1 MKNPEWKSGEVY
13 VGDVPM
19 GGDNPIRIQ
28 SMTDTDSMDTAATVK
43 QCIRIIK
50 AGADYV
56 RITAQNKNVAKNLA
70 RICSELRNKGY
81 STPIIADVHFSP
93 GIAGIAAGNVNKVRI
108 NPGNFAD
115 KKIKNPP
122 SSISE
127 EEYNQGKE
135 KIKQRLL
142 PLLNICFNNGTAIRI
157 GVNHGSLSNR
167 MMIRYGDT
175 PEGMVESAMEFLR
188 ICQKEKFFNLVVSLK
203 SSNTNEM
210 VKANRLLVKTMQQEK
225 MNYPLHL
232 GVTEAGD
239 GEEGRIRSALGIGTL
254 LNEGIGDTI
263 RVSLTEDPEK
273 EIPAAINLVKNFSTR
288 KHPVSVQKRLFFSL
302 IHKMSGTLFSNVGN
316 IGGNSVPVVIS
327 SLPFNK
333 NIVENIPDYLYVEKE
348 PEIENY
354 SSYTKLIVPYVL
366 WLKLQNNHNNL
377 FPLLTPNE
385 LLTSGL
391 INKDLNFVK
400 IEPGTN
406 PDSIIPIAKEMNVVY
421 ILELQPLREPSGF
434 YEFLNYY
441 DIHNSLNPLIIKK
454 TYNEKDHE
462 SFLIKMSGELGLL
475 FLEKVCKGIWLI
487 NEKNKTHEQKLS
499 ASFGLLQAARVRIS
513 KTEFISC
520 PSCGRTLFDLQKTTA
535 RIKKATGHLKGL
547 KIAVMGCI
555 VNGPGEMADA
565 DYGYVGTSKGKI
577 TLYKKKEVVRK
588 NIPSEDAVDELIK
601 LIKEN
606 GDWRNP

>member
-1 MKNPEWKSGEVY
+1 MKNPEWKSGEVH

-28 SMTDTDSMDTAATVK
+28 SMTDTDSMDTVATVK

-70 RICSELRNKGY
+70 LICSELSNKGY

-93 GIAGIAAGNVNKVRI
+93 GIAEIAAGNVDKVRI
-108 NPGNFAD
+108 NPGNFA
-115 KKIKNPP
+115 
-122 SSISE
+122 
-127 EEYNQGKE
+127 GKE

-142 PLLNICFNNGTAIRI
+142 PLLKACLNNGTALRI

-167 MMIRYGDT
+167 IMMRYGDT
-175 PEGMVESAMEFLR
+175 PVGMVESAMEFLR
-188 ICQKEKFFNLVVSLK
+188 ICKKENFCNLVVSLK
-203 SSNTNEM
+203 SSNTREM
-210 VKANRLLVKTMQQEK
+210 IKANRLLVKTLHKEK

-239 GEEGRIRSALGIGTL
+239 GEDGRIKSALGIGTL

-273 EIPAAINLVKNFSTR
+273 EIPAAVKIAENFSTR
-288 KHPVSVQKRLFFSL
+288 KHPVSAQKRLFFSL

-327 SLPFNK
+327 SLPVNK
-333 NIVENIPDYLYVEKE
+333 NTVENIPDYLFVEKE

-354 SSYTKLIVPYVL
+354 SLDTKLIVPYVL
-366 WLKLQNNHNNL
+366 WTKFQNNHKNL
-377 FPLLTPNE
+377 FPILTTKE
-385 LLTSGL
+385 FLTSGL
-391 INKDLNFVK
+391 LNKDLNFVK
-400 IEPGTN
+400 IEPDTN
-406 PDSIIPIAKEMNVVY
+406 PDSIIPAAKGRNIAY
-421 ILELQPLREPSGF
+421 ILELQPLREPSC
-434 YEFLNYY
+434 YYKFLNYY
-441 DIHNSLNPLIIKK
+441 HKYNSLNPLIIKK

-475 FLEKVCKGIWLI
+475 FLENICKGIWLI
-487 NEKNKTHEQKLS
+487 NEENKTHEQKLS
-499 ASFGLLQAARVRIS
+499 ASFGLLQAGRVRIS

-535 RIKKATGHLKGL
+535 QVKKATGHLKGL
-547 KIAVMGCI
+547 KIAIMGCI

-565 DYGYVGTSKGKI
+565 DYGYVGTGKGKI
-577 TLYKKKEVVRK
+577 TL
-588 NIPSEDAVDELIK
+588 
-601 LIKEN
+601 
-606 GDWRNP
+606 

>member
-1 MKNPEWKSGEVY
+1 MKNPEWQSREVY
-13 VGDVPM
+13 VGDIPM
-19 GGDNPIRIQ
+19 GGNNPIRIQ

-70 RICSELRNKGY
+70 FIRSELRNKGF

-93 GIAGIAAGNVNKVRI
+93 GVAEIAAGNVEKVRI
-108 NPGNFAD
+108 NPGNFVD
-115 KKIKNPP
+115 KQIENPP

-135 KIKQRLL
+135 NIKQRLL
-142 PLLNICFNNGTAIRI
+142 HLLNVCRNNGTTIRI

-188 ICQKEKFFNLVVSLK
+188 ICKKEDFFNLVVSLK
-203 SSNTNEM
+203 SSNTREM
-210 VKANRLLVKTMQQEK
+210 VKANRLLVKTMLQEK

-239 GEEGRIRSALGIGTL
+239 GEDGRIKSAVGIGTL

-273 EIPAAINLVKNFSTR
+273 EIPAAINIVENFSTR
-288 KHPVSVQKRLFFSL
+288 KHPVSVQKRMFFSL
-302 IHKMSGTLFSNVGN
+302 IHKMSGTLFNNVKN

-327 SLPFNK
+327 SHPIGN
-333 NIVENIPDYLYVEKE
+333 NTEENVPDYLFVEKE
-348 PEIENY
+348 TEIENY
-354 SSYTKLIVPYVL
+354 SQDTKLIVPYTL
-366 WLKLQNNHNNL
+366 WLRLQNIYKNL
-377 FPLLTPNE
+377 FPLLTTNE
-385 LLTSGL
+385 FLTSGL
-391 INKDLNFVK
+391 INKDLNFVN
-400 IEPGTN
+400 IDPATN
-406 PDSIIPIAKEMNVVY
+406 PDSIIPVAKGMNVVF
-421 ILELQPLREPSGF
+421 ILELQPHREPSGF
-434 YEFLNYY
+434 YEFLNFYY
-441 DIHNSLNPLIIKK
+441 KNNFRNPLIIKK

-462 SFLIKMSGELGLL
+462 AFIIKMSGDFGLL
-475 FLEKVCKGIWLI
+475 FLENVCNGIWLI
-487 NEKNKTHEQKLS
+487 NEKNKTQEQTLS
-499 ASFGLLQAARVRIS
+499 ASFSLLQASRVRIS

-535 RIKKATGHLKGL
+535 QVKKATGHLKGL
-547 KIAVMGCI
+547 KIAIMGCI

-565 DYGYVGTSKGKI
+565 DYGYVGAGKGKI
-577 TLYKKKEVVRK
+577 TLYKKKEVIRR
-588 NIPSEDAVDELIK
+588 NIPSKDAVNELVILIK
-601 LIKEN
+601 KN

>member
-1 MKNPEWKSGEVY
+1 MKNPEWKSSEVY
-13 VGDVPM
+13 IGDVPL
-19 GGDNPIRIQ
+19 GGNNPIRIQ

-70 RICSELRNKGY
+70 LICSELRNRGY

-93 GIAGIAAGNVNKVRI
+93 GIAGIAAGNVDKVRI

-115 KKIKNPP
+115 KQMKNPP

-142 PLLNICFNNGTAIRI
+142 PLLNVCLNNGTAIRI

-167 MMIRYGDT
+167 IMIRYGDT

-188 ICQKEKFFNLVVSLK
+188 ICKKEVFINLVVSLK
-203 SSNTNEM
+203 SSNTREM

-239 GEEGRIRSALGIGTL
+239 GEDGRIRSAVGIGTL

-273 EIPAAINLVKNFSTR
+273 EIPAAINIAENFSTR

-302 IHKMSGTLFSNVGN
+302 IHKMSGTLFNNVKN
-316 IGGNSVPVVIS
+316 IGGNSVPVVIFS
-327 SLPFNK
+327 HPVN
-333 NIVENIPDYLYVEKE
+333 NDIVENMPDYFFVEKE
-348 PEIENY
+348 TEIETH
-354 SSYTKLIVPYVL
+354 SLDIKLIVPYAL
-366 WLKLQNNHNNL
+366 WLKHQNNRNNL
-377 FPLLTPNE
+377 FPLLTTNE
-385 LLTSGL
+385 FLTSCL
-391 INKDLNFVK
+391 KDQNLNFVK
-400 IEPGTN
+400 IEPATN
-406 PDSIIPIAKEMNVVY
+406 PERIISAAKGKNFIF
-421 ILELQPLREPSGF
+421 ILELQPLQEPSVF

-441 DIHNSLNPLIIKK
+441 HKHNSRNPLIIKK

-462 SFLIKMSGELGLL
+462 TFIIKMSGDLGLL
-475 FLEKVCKGIWLI
+475 FLENVCNGIWLI
-487 NEKNKTHEQKLS
+487 NEKNITQEQTLS
-499 ASFGLLQAARVRIS
+499 ASFGLLQASRVRIS
-513 KTEFISC
+513 RTEFISC

-535 RIKKATGHLKGL
+535 RVKKATGHLKGL

-565 DYGYVGTSKGKI
+565 DYGYVGAGKGKI

-588 NIPSEDAVDELIK
+588 NIPSEDAVYELVG

-606 GDWRNP
+606 GDWKNP

>member
-13 VGDVPM
+13 VGNVPM

-28 SMTDTDSMDTAATVK
+28 SMTDTDSMDTTATVK

-70 RICSELRNKGY
+70 LICCELRNKGY

-93 GIAGIAAGNVNKVRI
+93 DIAEIAAGNVNKVRI
-108 NPGNFAD
+108 NPGNFTD
-115 KKIKNPP
+115 
-122 SSISE
+122 
-127 EEYNQGKE
+127 NQGEE

-142 PLLNICFNNGTAIRI
+142 PLLNVCLKNGTAIRI

-167 MMIRYGDT
+167 IMIRYGDT

-203 SSNTNEM
+203 SSNTGEM

-225 MNYPLHL
+225 MNYPIHL

-239 GEEGRIRSALGIGTL
+239 GEDGRIRSALGIGTL

-273 EIPAAINLVKNFSTR
+273 EIPAAINIVKYFSTR
-288 KHPVSVQKRLFFSL
+288 KHPVSVQKRFFFSL

-327 SLPFNK
+327 SLPV
-333 NIVENIPDYLYVEKE
+333 NIDTVENIPDYFFVEKE

-354 SSYTKLIVPYVL
+354 SLDTKLIVPYAL
-366 WLKLQNNHNNL
+366 WTKLQNNYKHL
-377 FPLLTPNE
+377 FPLLTTNE
-385 LLTSGL
+385 FLTSGL
-391 INKDLNFVK
+391 INKNLNFVK
-400 IEPGTN
+400 IEPDTN
-406 PDSIIPIAKEMNVVY
+406 PDSIIPVAKGKNIVF
-421 ILELQPLREPSGF
+421 ILELQPLREPSCF

-441 DIHNSLNPLIIKK
+441 HKHNSLNPLIIKK
-454 TYNEKDHE
+454 TYKKKDHE
-462 SFLIKMSGELGLL
+462 SFLIQMSGELGLL
-475 FLEKVCKGIWLI
+475 FLEKVCNGIWLI
-487 NEKNKTHEQKLS
+487 NEENKTHEQNLS
-499 ASFGLLQAARVRIS
+499 ASFGLLQAGRVRIS

-535 RIKKATGHLKGL
+535 RVKKATGHLKGL
-547 KIAVMGCI
+547 KIAIMGCI

-565 DYGYVGTSKGKI
+565 DYGYVGTGKGKI
-577 TLYKKKEVVRK
+577 TLYKNKEVVRK
-588 NIPSEDAVDELIK
+588 NIPSKDAVYELIE
-601 LIKEN
+601 LIRKN
-606 GDWRNP
+606 GDWKNP

>member
-13 VGDVPM
+13 IGDVPM

-43 QCIRIIK
+43 QCIRIIE

-56 RITAQNKNVAKNLA
+56 RITAQNKKVAKNLA
-70 RICSELRNKGY
+70 PICFELRNKGY

-115 KKIKNPP
+115 KQIKNPP
-122 SSISE
+122 ASISE
-127 EEYNQGKE
+127 KEYNQGKK
-135 KIKQRLL
+135 KIRQQLL
-142 PLLNICFNNGTAIRI
+142 PLLNVCLNSGTAIRI

-167 MMIRYGDT
+167 IMIQYGDT

-188 ICQKEKFFNLVVSLK
+188 ICKKENFLNLVVSLK
-203 SSNTNEM
+203 SSNTGEM
-210 VKANRLLVKTMQQEK
+210 VKANRLLVKTMQLEK

-239 GEEGRIRSALGIGTL
+239 GEDGRIRSALGIGTL

-273 EIPAAINLVKNFSTR
+273 EIPVAINLVKNFSTR

-316 IGGNSVPVVIS
+316 IGANSVPVVIS

-348 PEIENY
+348 PEIDNY
-354 SSYTKLIVPYVL
+354 SLDTKLIVPYPL
-366 WLKLQNNHNNL
+366 WLKLHNNHKNL
-377 FPLLTPNE
+377 FPLLTTNE
-385 LLTSGL
+385 LLTSGI

-400 IEPGTN
+400 IEPDTN
-406 PDSIIPIAKEMNVVY
+406 PDSIIPITKEMNVVY
-421 ILELQPLREPSGF
+421 ILELQPLHELSGF

-441 DIHNSLNPLIIKK
+441 DINNSLNPLIIKK

-475 FLEKVCKGIWLI
+475 FLEKVCNGIWLI
-487 NEKNKTHEQKLS
+487 NEKNKIQEQLLS
-499 ASFGLLQAARVRIS
+499 ASFGLLQAGRVRIS

-535 RIKKATGHLKGL
+535 RIKKVTCHLKGL
-547 KIAVMGCI
+547 KIAIMGCI

-577 TLYKKKEVVRK
+577 TLYKNKIVVRK
-588 NIPSEDAVDELIK
+588 NLPSEDAVDELIK

-606 GDWRNP
+606 GDWRNF

>member
-28 SMTDTDSMDTAATVK
+28 SMTDTDSMDTAVTVK
-43 QCIRIIK
+43 QCIRIIE

-70 RICSELRNKGY
+70 RICDELRNKGY

-93 GIAGIAAGNVNKVRI
+93 DIAGIAAGNVNKVRI
-108 NPGNFAD
+108 NPGNFA
-115 KKIKNPP
+115 
-122 SSISE
+122 
-127 EEYNQGKE
+127 GKE
-135 KIKQRLL
+135 KIKQQFLSLL
-142 PLLNICFNNGTAIRI
+142 KVCLKNGTAIRI

-188 ICQKEKFFNLVVSLK
+188 ICKKEDFFNVVVSLK

-225 MNYPLHL
+225 MNFPLHL

-239 GEEGRIRSALGIGTL
+239 GEDGRIRSALGIGTL

-273 EIPAAINLVKNFSTR
+273 EIPAAISLVKNFSTR
-288 KHPVSVQKRLFFSL
+288 KYPVSVQKRLFFSL

-327 SLPFNK
+327 SLPVNK
-333 NIVENIPDYLYVEKE
+333 NIVENIPDYLFIEKE
-348 PEIENY
+348 QEIENY
-354 SSYTKLIVPYVL
+354 SLDAKLIAPYAL
-366 WLKLQNNHNNL
+366 WLKLQNNHKNL
-377 FPLLTPNE
+377 FPLLTTNE
-385 LLTSGL
+385 LLTSGI
-391 INKDLNFVK
+391 INKDLNFIK
-400 IEPGTN
+400 IEPDTN

-421 ILELQPLREPSGF
+421 ILELQPLHELFGF

-441 DIHNSLNPLIIKK
+441 YKNNSLNPLIIKK

-475 FLEKVCKGIWLI
+475 FLEKVCNGIWLV

-535 RIKKATGHLKGL
+535 LIKKVTGHLKGL

-565 DYGYVGTSKGKI
+565 DYGYVGTGKEKI
-577 TLYKKKEVVRK
+577 TLYKKKKVVKK
-588 NIPSEDAVDELIK
+588 NIPSEDSVNELIK

>member
-1 MKNPEWKSGEVY
+1 MKKPEWKSGEIY

-19 GGDNPIRIQ
+19 GGNNPIRIQ

-70 RICSELRNKGY
+70 LICFELKNKGY

-93 GIAGIAAGNVNKVRI
+93 DIAEIAAGNVDKVRI
-108 NPGNFAD
+108 NPGNFAG
-115 KKIKNPP
+115 N
-122 SSISE
+122 
-127 EEYNQGKE
+127 E

-142 PLLNICFNNGTAIRI
+142 PLLNICRNNGTAIRI

-175 PEGMVESAMEFLR
+175 PQGMVESAMEFLR
-188 ICQKEKFFNLVVSLK
+188 ICKKEKFLNLVVSLK
-203 SSNTNEM
+203 SSNTGEM
-210 VKANRLLVKTMQQEK
+210 VKANRLLVKAMQKEK

-239 GEEGRIRSALGIGTL
+239 GEDGRIRSALGIGTL

-273 EIPAAINLVKNFSTR
+273 EIPAAIKIAENFSTR
-288 KHPVSVQKRLFFSL
+288 NHPVSEQKRLFFSL
-302 IHKMSGTLFSNVGN
+302 IHKMSGTLFNNVGN

-327 SLPFNK
+327 SGPIK
-333 NIVENIPDYLYVEKE
+333 KDTVENKPDYLYIEKE

-354 SSYTKLIVPYVL
+354 SLDTKLIVPYVF
-366 WLKLQNNHNNL
+366 WKKLQNNHKNL
-377 FPLLTPNE
+377 FPLLTVNE
-385 LLTSGL
+385 FLTSGL

-400 IEPGTN
+400 VEPGTK
-406 PDSIIPIAKEMNVVY
+406 PDIIIPAAKGKNIVY
-421 ILELQPLREPSGF
+421 IMELQPLREPSCF
-434 YEFLNYY
+434 YKFLNYY
-441 DIHNSLNPLIIKK
+441 HKHNSTNPLIIRK

-475 FLEKVCKGIWLI
+475 FLEKVFNGIWLI
-487 NEKNKTHEQKLS
+487 NEKNKTQEQSLS
-499 ASFGLLQAARVRIS
+499 ASFGLLQAGRVRIS

-535 RIKKATGHLKGL
+535 RVKKATGHLKGL
-547 KIAVMGCI
+547 KIAIMGCI

-565 DYGYVGTSKGKI
+565 DYGYVGATKGKI
-577 TLYKKKEVVRK
+577 TLYKNKIVVRK
-588 NIPSEDAVDELIK
+588 NIPSEDAVNELVG

-606 GDWRNP
+606 GDWKNP

>member
-1 MKNPEWKSGEVY
+1 MKNPQWQSREVY
-13 VGDVPM
+13 VGDVPL
-19 GGDNPIRIQ
+19 GGNNPIRIQ

-70 RICSELRNKGY
+70 LICIELRNKGF

-93 GIAGIAAGNVNKVRI
+93 GVAEIAAGNVEKVRI
-108 NPGNFAD
+108 NPGNFVD
-115 KKIKNPP
+115 KQMENPP

-142 PLLNICFNNGTAIRI
+142 PLLNVCRNNGTTIRI

-167 MMIRYGDT
+167 MMVRYGDT

-188 ICQKEKFFNLVVSLK
+188 ICKKEDFFNLVVSLK
-203 SSNTNEM
+203 SSNTREM
-210 VKANRLLVKTMQQEK
+210 VKANRLLVKTMIQEK

-239 GEEGRIRSALGIGTL
+239 GEDGRIRSAVGIGTL

-273 EIPAAINLVKNFSTR
+273 EIPAAINIAENFSTR
-288 KHPVSVQKRLFFSL
+288 KHPVSVQKRMFFSL
-302 IHKMSGTLFSNVGN
+302 IHKMSGILFNNVKN
-316 IGGNSVPVVIS
+316 IGGNSVPVVIFS
-327 SLPFNK
+327 HPVINDTVG
-333 NIVENIPDYLYVEKE
+333 NMPDYLFVEKE
-348 PEIENY
+348 TEIENH
-354 SSYTKLIVPYVL
+354 SLDTKLIVPYTL
-366 WLKLQNNHNNL
+366 WLRHQNNRNNL
-377 FPLLTPNE
+377 SPLFTTNE
-385 LLTSGL
+385 FLTSGL
-391 INKDLNFVK
+391 INKDLNFVNIK
-400 IEPGTN
+400 PATN
-406 PDSIIPIAKEMNVVY
+406 PDSIIPVAKGMNVVY
-421 ILELQPLREPSGF
+421 ILELQPHQEPFYF
-434 YEFLNYY
+434 YEFLNFYY
-441 DIHNSLNPLIIKK
+441 KNNFRNPLIIKK

-462 SFLIKMSGELGLL
+462 AFIIKMSGDFGLL
-475 FLEKVCKGIWLI
+475 FLESICNGIWLI
-487 NEKNKTHEQKLS
+487 NEKNKTQEQTLS
-499 ASFGLLQAARVRIS
+499 ASFSLLQASRVRIS

-535 RIKKATGHLKGL
+535 QVKKATGHLKGL
-547 KIAVMGCI
+547 KIAIMGCI

-565 DYGYVGTSKGKI
+565 DYGYVGAGKGKI

-588 NIPSEDAVDELIK
+588 NIPSKDAVNELVILIK
-601 LIKEN
+601 KN

>member
-1 MKNPEWKSGEVY
+1 MKNPEWKSREVY
-13 VGDVPM
+13 VGDVPL
-19 GGDNPIRIQ
+19 GGNNPIRIQ
-28 SMTDTDSMDTAATVK
+28 SMTDTDSMDTTATVK

-56 RITAQNKNVAKNLA
+56 RITAQNKNVAENLA
-70 RICSELRNKGY
+70 MIRSELRNKGY
-81 STPIIADVHFSP
+81 LTPIIADVHFNP
-93 GIAGIAAGNVNKVRI
+93 GVAEIAAGNVEKVRI

-115 KKIKNPP
+115 KRMKNPP

-127 EEYNQGKE
+127 EEYKHGKE

-142 PLLNICFNNGTAIRI
+142 PLLNICRNKGTAIRI

-167 MMIRYGDT
+167 MTIRYGNT
-175 PEGMVESAMEFLR
+175 PEGMVESAMEMLR
-188 ICQKEKFFNLVVSLK
+188 ICNEADFHSLVVSLK
-203 SSNTNEM
+203 SSNTREM
-210 VKANRLLVKTMQQEK
+210 VKAYRLLVKTMQQEK

-239 GEEGRIRSALGIGTL
+239 GEDGRIRSAVGIGTL

-263 RVSLTEDPEK
+263 RVSLTEDPVK
-273 EIPAAINLVKNFSTR
+273 EIPVAINIVKHFSTR
-288 KHPVSVQKRLFFSL
+288 KCPVSVQKRLFFSL

-327 SLPFNK
+327 SLPVNK
-333 NIVENIPDYLYVEKE
+333 SIVKNIPDYLFVEKE
-348 PEIENY
+348 LEIENY
-354 SSYTKLIVPYVL
+354 SLDTKLIVPYAL
-366 WLKLQNNHNNL
+366 WLKLQNNYKNL
-377 FPLLTPNE
+377 FPLLTTNE
-385 LLTSGL
+385 FLTSGL

-406 PDSIIPIAKEMNVVY
+406 PDSIIPATKGRNIVF
-421 ILELQPLREPSGF
+421 ILELQPLREPSSF

-441 DIHNSLNPLIIKK
+441 HKHNSLNPLIFKK
-454 TYNEKDHE
+454 TYKKKDHE
-462 SFLIKMSGELGLL
+462 SFLIKMSGELGIL
-475 FLEKVCKGIWLI
+475 FLEKVCNGIWLI
-487 NEKNKTHEQKLS
+487 NGENKTHEQKLS
-499 ASFGLLQAARVRIS
+499 ASFGLLQAARARFS

-535 RIKKATGHLKGL
+535 RVKKATSHLKGL

-565 DYGYVGTSKGKI
+565 DYGYVGAARGRI
-577 TLYKKKEVVRK
+577 TLYKKKEVVRT
-588 NIPSEDAVDELIK
+588 NIYSDDAVDELIR

-606 GDWRNP
+606 GNWKNL

>member
-1 MKNPEWKSGEVY
+1 MKNPEWKSSEVY

-19 GGDNPIRIQ
+19 GGNNPIRIQ
-28 SMTDTDSMDTAATVK
+28 SMTDTDSMDTTATVK

-70 RICSELRNKGY
+70 FIRSELRNKGY

-93 GIAGIAAGNVNKVRI
+93 DIAGIAAGNVDKVRI

-115 KKIKNPP
+115 KRMKNPP

-127 EEYNQGKE
+127 EEYNHGKE
-135 KIKQRLL
+135 KIKQLLL
-142 PLLNICFNNGTAIRI
+142 PLLNVCLNNSTAIRI

-188 ICQKEKFFNLVVSLK
+188 ICKKEDFFNLVVSLK
-203 SSNTNEM
+203 SSNTREM
-210 VKANRLLVKTMQQEK
+210 VKANRLLVKTMLREK

-232 GVTEAGD
+232 GITEAGD
-239 GEEGRIRSALGIGTL
+239 GEDGRIRSAVGIGTL

-273 EIPAAINLVKNFSTR
+273 EIPAAINIVENFSTR
-288 KHPVSVQKRLFFSL
+288 KHLVSVQKRMFFSL
-302 IHKMSGTLFSNVGN
+302 IHKMSGTLFNNVKN

-327 SLPFNK
+327 SHPVNK
-333 NIVENIPDYLYVEKE
+333 NTVENMPDYLFVEKE
-348 PEIENY
+348 TEIENH
-354 SSYTKLIVPYVL
+354 SPDTKLIVPYTL
-366 WLKLQNNHNNL
+366 WLKYQNNRNNL
-377 FPLLTPNE
+377 SPLFTTNE
-385 LLTSGL
+385 FLTSGL
-391 INKDLNFVK
+391 KDQNLNFVN
-400 IEPGTN
+400 IEPATN
-406 PDSIIPIAKEMNVVY
+406 PDSIIPVTKGRNVVF
-421 ILELQPLREPSGF
+421 ILQLQPHREPSGF
-434 YEFLNYY
+434 YEFLDYY
-441 DIHNSLNPLIIKK
+441 HKHNSLNPLIIKK
-454 TYNEKDHE
+454 TYNEIDHE
-462 SFLIKMSGELGLL
+462 SFIIKMSGDFGLL
-475 FLEKVCKGIWLI
+475 FLENVCNGIWLI
-487 NEKNKTHEQKLS
+487 NEKNKTQDQTLS
-499 ASFGLLQAARVRIS
+499 ASFSLLQAGRVRIS

-535 RIKKATGHLKGL
+535 RVKKATSHLKGL
-547 KIAVMGCI
+547 KIAIMGCI

-565 DYGYVGTSKGKI
+565 DYGYVGAGKGKI
-577 TLYKKKEVVRK
+577 TLYKKKEVIRK
-588 NIPSEDAVDELIK
+588 NIPSKNAVNELVILIK
-601 LIKEN
+601 KN

>member
-1 MKNPEWKSGEVY
+1 MKNPEWKSGEVH

-70 RICSELRNKGY
+70 LICSELSNKGY

-93 GIAGIAAGNVNKVRI
+93 GIAEIAAGNVDKVRI
-108 NPGNFAD
+108 NPGNFA
-115 KKIKNPP
+115 
-122 SSISE
+122 
-127 EEYNQGKE
+127 GKE

-142 PLLNICFNNGTAIRI
+142 PLLKACLNNGTALRI

-167 MMIRYGDT
+167 IMMRYGDT
-175 PEGMVESAMEFLR
+175 PVGMVESAMEFLR
-188 ICQKEKFFNLVVSLK
+188 ICKKENFCNLVVSLK
-203 SSNTNEM
+203 SSNTREM
-210 VKANRLLVKTMQQEK
+210 IKANRLLVKTLHKEK

-239 GEEGRIRSALGIGTL
+239 GEDGRIKSALGIGTL

-273 EIPAAINLVKNFSTR
+273 EIPAAVKIAENFSTR
-288 KHPVSVQKRLFFSL
+288 KHPVSAQKRLFFSR

-316 IGGNSVPVVIS
+316 IGGNSVPVVLS
-327 SLPFNK
+327 SLPVNK
-333 NIVENIPDYLYVEKE
+333 NTVENIPDYLFVEKE

-354 SSYTKLIVPYVL
+354 SLDTKLIVPYVL
-366 WLKLQNNHNNL
+366 WTKFQNNHKNL
-377 FPLLTPNE
+377 FPILTTKE
-385 LLTSGL
+385 FLTSGL
-391 INKDLNFVK
+391 LNKDLNFVK
-400 IEPGTN
+400 IEPDTN
-406 PDSIIPIAKEMNVVY
+406 PDSIIPAAKGRNIAY
-421 ILELQPLREPSGF
+421 ILELQPLREPSC
-434 YEFLNYY
+434 YYKFLNYY
-441 DIHNSLNPLIIKK
+441 HKYNSLNPLIIKK

-475 FLEKVCKGIWLI
+475 FLENICKGIWLI
-487 NEKNKTHEQKLS
+487 NEENKTHEQKLS
-499 ASFGLLQAARVRIS
+499 ASFGLLQAGRVRIS

-535 RIKKATGHLKGL
+535 QVKKATGHLKGL
-547 KIAVMGCI
+547 KIAIMGCI

-565 DYGYVGTSKGKI
+565 DYGYVGTGKGKI
-577 TLYKKKEVVRK
+577 TLYKKKEVVIK
-588 NIPSEDAVDELIK
+588 NIPSEDAVNKLVG

-606 GDWRNP
+606 DDWKNP

>member
-19 GGDNPIRIQ
+19 GGNNPIRIQ
-28 SMTDTDSMDTAATVK
+28 SMTDTDSMDTAATVN

-70 RICSELRNKGY
+70 LICCELRNKGY

-108 NPGNFAD
+108 NPGNF
-115 KKIKNPP
+115 IG
-122 SSISE
+122 
-127 EEYNQGKE
+127 NQGKD

-142 PLLNICFNNGTAIRI
+142 PLLNICRNNGTAIRI

-167 MMIRYGDT
+167 IMIQYGDT

-188 ICQKEKFFNLVVSLK
+188 ICKKEDFPNLVVSLK
-203 SSNTNEM
+203 SSNTREM
-210 VKANRLLVKTMQQEK
+210 VKANRLLVKTLQQEK
-225 MNYPLHL
+225 MNYPIHL

-239 GEEGRIRSALGIGTL
+239 GEDGRIRSALGIGTL

-273 EIPAAINLVKNFSTR
+273 EIPAAIKITKNFSTR
-288 KHPVSVQKRLFFSL
+288 KHPVSVQKRFFFSL
-302 IHKMSGTLFSNVGN
+302 IHKISGTLFGNIEN
-316 IGGNSVPVVIS
+316 IGGNFVPVVIS
-327 SLPFNK
+327 SLPV
-333 NIVENIPDYLYVEKE
+333 NIDTVENIPDYLFIEKE
-348 PEIENY
+348 QEIENY
-354 SSYTKLIVPYVL
+354 SLDTRLIVPYAL
-366 WLKLQNNHNNL
+366 WLKLQNNHQNL
-377 FPLLTPNE
+377 FPLLTTNE
-385 LLTSGL
+385 FLTSGI

-400 IEPGTN
+400 IEPDTN
-406 PDSIIPIAKEMNVVY
+406 PDSIIPIAKEINVVY
-421 ILELQPLREPSGF
+421 ILELQPLRELSGF

-441 DIHNSLNPLIIKK
+441 HNFNSLNPLIIKK
-454 TYNEKDHE
+454 TYNEEDHE
-462 SFLIKMSGELGLL
+462 SFLIKMSGDLGLL
-475 FLEKVCKGIWLI
+475 FLEEVCKGIWLI
-487 NEKNKTHEQKLS
+487 NEKNKTQEKSLS
-499 ASFGLLQAARVRIS
+499 ASFGLLQAGRVRIS

-535 RIKKATGHLKGL
+535 RVKKATGHLKGL

-565 DYGYVGTSKGKI
+565 DYGYVGTGKEKI

-588 NIPSEDAVDELIK
+588 NIPSEDAVNELIT
-601 LIKEN
+601 LIKKN
-606 GDWRNP
+606 GDWKDQ